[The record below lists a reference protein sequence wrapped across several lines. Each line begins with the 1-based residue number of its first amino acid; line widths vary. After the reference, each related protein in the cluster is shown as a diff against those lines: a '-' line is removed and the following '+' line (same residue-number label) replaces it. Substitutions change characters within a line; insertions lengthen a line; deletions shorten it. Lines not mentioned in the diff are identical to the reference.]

1 MNSSIINSKSN
12 VSVIPNL
19 NNYTDLVDL
28 VCEIVKPEPEFPNDL
43 FTLEQRRHGAIILHL
58 LAAAYIISRLKFEFF
73 CYLTFTNFYLFFK

>member
-28 VCEIVKPEPEFPNDL
+28 VCEIVKPEAEFPNDL
-43 FTLEQRRHGAIILHL
+43 FTLEQRRHGAIILHI
-58 LAAAYIISRLKFEFF
+58 LAAAYIISKLKFALYF
-73 CYLTFTNFYLFFK
+73 YLNFTNFYLYF